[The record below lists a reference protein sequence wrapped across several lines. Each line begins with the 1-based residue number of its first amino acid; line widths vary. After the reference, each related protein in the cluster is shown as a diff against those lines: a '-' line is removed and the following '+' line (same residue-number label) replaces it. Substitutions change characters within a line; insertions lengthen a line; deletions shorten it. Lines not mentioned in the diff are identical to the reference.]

1 MIIKV
6 VTLYKKIITI
16 NCESSETVEQIKTK
30 IYNQIGMKQ
39 DTQALFYKAKPMF
52 NYQMISFYGIENN
65 DTLHLG
71 LIQPKQRL
79 ILS

>member
-1 MIIKV
+1 MLIYV
-6 VTLYKKIITI
+6 RTLYKKLITI

-30 IYNQIGMKQ
+30 IYNQIGMRQ
-39 DTQALFYKAKPMF
+39 DTQALFFKAKPMV
-52 NYQMISFYGIENN
+52 NTQMISFYGIEEN

-79 ILS
+79 TF

>member
-1 MIIKV
+1 MLIYV
-6 VTLYKKIITI
+6 RTLYKKLITI

-30 IYNQIGMKQ
+30 IYNQIGMRQ
-39 DTQALFYKAKPMF
+39 DTQALFFKAKPMV
-52 NYQMISFYGIENN
+52 NTQMISFYGIQEN

-79 ILS
+79 TF